1 MQVQTKNDL
10 HVTLISDN
18 DEDSRTSD
26 VDESNVVQT
35 SPNTRD
41 LTPPLH
47 PFVKT
52 TSPEDDSV
60 KLEAAPHI
68 ASPMKEKD
76 SFVSIGVGLVGK
88 YQTICKKRPVN
99 LVLPVKSKKEK
110 IDEAHF
116 NSQLSKSQNE
126 PSVCLTEE
134 NRHVCMINPM
144 KIADKEWTDP
154 YKLNKL
160 LT

>member
-18 DEDSRTSD
+18 EEESRTSD
-26 VDESNVVQT
+26 VDESNVVQA
-35 SPNTRD
+35 SPDARD
-41 LTPPLH
+41 LTPTLH

-52 TSPEDDSV
+52 SPGDDSV
-60 KLEAAPHI
+60 KVEAVPHI
-68 ASPMKEKD
+68 ASPLKEKD

-99 LVLPVKSKKEK
+99 LVFPLKSRKEK
-110 IDEAHF
+110 RDEAQF